1 MRKLVMNTALAFLAG
16 FVTSFGAFIAATPKA
31 PDRAAL
37 VAAACAA
44 LYAGARFAVGV
55 IAKAVPQVPEIPVDQ

>member
-1 MRKLVMNTALAFLAG
+1 MRKLAINTGLAFVAG

-37 VAAACAA
+37 VAAGAAA
-44 LYAGARFAVGV
+44 LYAGARLAVGV
-55 IAKAVPQVPEIPVDQ
+55 IAQKVEALPTIPVDQ